1 MALSSIPDI
10 LDDIRA
16 GRMVILMDD
25 EDRENEGDLI
35 VAAQAVTPEIITF
48 FSSEACG
55 LICMPITGER
65 ARQLQLP
72 LMVRDNR
79 SQHETNFT
87 VSIDAAERKGPGI
100 SSVQRAHTVLQA
112 VAADARPA
120 DLVQPGHIFP
130 LVARPGGVLRR
141 AGHTEAGVDLARMA
155 GFEPAALIVEIMNED
170 GTMARRPQL
179 EDFAAQHRLRMGT
192 IADLIEYRCVHEQSV
207 ELRNSKPVSTE
218 FGDFELHTFI
228 DLIDDTVHYALT
240 LGDIR
245 EDQETLVRV
254 QTINTLRDVLCT
266 RIEGAS
272 AGWSYRRA
280 MEYIAARGKGAVV
293 LIGQDVS
300 TAQSLAE
307 VIQFPEPPS
316 VTGPTS
322 SEGIQNYR
330 VIGTGS
336 QILRRLGIG
345 KMRLMSAPVH
355 FNALSGFNLEV
366 TDFVQPGT
374 DQTRSA
380 PLNAPRP
387 SPESSD

>member
-16 GRMVILMDD
+16 GKMVILMDD

-35 VAAQAVTPEIITF
+35 IAAEAVTPQIITF

-55 LICMPITGER
+55 LICMPITEER
-65 ARQLQLP
+65 GRQLQLP

-112 VAADARPA
+112 VAANAGPA
-120 DLVQPGHIFP
+120 DIVQPGHIFP
-130 LVARPGGVLRR
+130 LVAKPGGVLRR

-179 EDFAAQHRLRMGT
+179 EEFAGKHGLHMGT
-192 IADLIEYRCVHEQSV
+192 IADLIEYRALHEQSV
-207 ELRNSKPVSTE
+207 ELHDSKTVTTE
-218 FGDFELHTFI
+218 WGQFQLHTFL
-228 DLIDDTVHYALT
+228 DLIDDTVHYALVR
-240 LGDIR
+240 GDITA
-245 EDQETLVRV
+245 EQATLVRV
-254 QTINTLRDVLCT
+254 QEVNTLRDVLGT
-266 RIEGAS
+266 TIEES
-272 AGWSYRRA
+272 EPGWSYRLA
-280 MEYIAARGKGAVV
+280 MATVAEADLGVV
-293 LIGQDVS
+293 VMLNQPMS
-300 TAQSLAE
+300 AQQSLEA
-307 VIQFPEPPS
+307 VSRFPAPPALA
-316 VTGPTS
+316 GPGSTQ
-322 SEGIQNYR
+322 GIQNYR
-330 VIGTGS
+330 LIGTGS

-355 FNALSGFNLEV
+355 FNALSGFNLEIEE
-366 TDFVQPGT
+366 FVQP
-374 DQTRSA
+374 
-380 PLNAPRP
+380 
-387 SPESSD
+387 

>member
-1 MALSSIPDI
+1 MALSSVPDI

-16 GRMVILMDD
+16 GKMVILMDD

-35 VAAQAVTPEIITF
+35 VAAEAVTPEIITF

-55 LICMPITGER
+55 LICMPITEER
-65 ARQLQLP
+65 ARKLQLP
-72 LMVRDNR
+72 LMVRHNR

-100 SSVQRAHTVLQA
+100 SSIQRAHTVLTA
-112 VAADARPA
+112 VSPTAGPD
-120 DLVQPGHIFP
+120 DIVQPGHIFP
-130 LVARPGGVLRR
+130 LVAKPGGVLRR

-179 EDFAAQHRLRMGT
+179 EEFAARHQLRIGT
-192 IADLIEYRCVHEQSV
+192 IADLIQYRALHEQSV
-207 ELRNSKPVSTE
+207 ELCNSKTVPTE
-218 FGDFELHTFI
+218 FGSFELHTFL

-240 LGDIR
+240 LGEISEER
-245 EDQETLVRV
+245 ETLVRV
-254 QTINTLRDVLCT
+254 QTINTLRDVLGT
-266 RIEGAS
+266 RIEGADP
-272 AGWSYRRA
+272 GWSYRRA
-280 MEYIAARGKGAVV
+280 MQHIAAAGGGVVV
-293 LIGQDVS
+293 LIGQPAS
-300 TAQSLAE
+300 AEQSLAE
-307 VIQFPEPPS
+307 VVSFPEPAG
-316 VTGPTS
+316 VAGPTS

-336 QILRRLGIG
+336 QILKRLGIG

-366 TDFVQPGT
+366 TDFVQP
-374 DQTRSA
+374 
-380 PLNAPRP
+380 
-387 SPESSD
+387 

>member
-1 MALSSIPDI
+1 MSLSSIPDI

-35 VAAQAVTPEIITF
+35 VAAEAVTPEIITF

-55 LICMPITGER
+55 LICMPITDER

-100 SSVQRAHTVLQA
+100 SSVQRAHTVQAA
-112 VAADARPA
+112 VAPGAKPSDI
-120 DLVQPGHIFP
+120 LQPGHIFP
-130 LVARPGGVLRR
+130 LVAKPGGVLRR

-179 EDFAAQHRLRMGT
+179 EAFAEKHELRIGT
-192 IADLIEYRCVHEQSV
+192 IADLIEYRALHEQSV
-207 ELRNSKPVSTE
+207 ELRDQKSVDTE
-218 FGDFELHTFI
+218 FGSFELFTFV
-228 DLIDDTVHYALT
+228 DLVDDTVHYALSR
-240 LGDIR
+240 GDIR
-245 EDQETLVRV
+245 EDSDTLVRV
-254 QTINTLRDVLCT
+254 QTVNTLRDVLGT
-266 RIEGAS
+266 RIRDAGP
-272 AGWSYRRA
+272 GWSVRRA
-280 MEYIAARGKGAVV
+280 MERIAAEGTGAIV
-293 LIGQDVS
+293 LIGQPMNS
-300 TAQSLAE
+300 EQQLTE
-307 VIQFPEPPS
+307 VLQFPRPPS
-316 VTGPTS
+316 IAGPAAS
-322 SEGIQNYR
+322 GGVQNYR

-336 QILRRLGIG
+336 QILKRLGIG

-366 TDFVQPGT
+366 TEFVQ
-374 DQTRSA
+374 A
-380 PLNAPRP
+380 
-387 SPESSD
+387 

>member
-1 MALSSIPDI
+1 MALSSVPDI
-10 LDDIRA
+10 LDDIRD
-16 GRMVILMDD
+16 GKMVILMDD

-35 VAAQAVTPEIITF
+35 IAAEAVTPEVITF

-55 LICMPITGER
+55 LICMPITPER

-100 SSVQRAHTVLQA
+100 SSVQRAHTVLKA
-112 VAADARPA
+112 VAPDAGPA
-120 DLVQPGHIFP
+120 DIVQPGHIFP
-130 LVARPGGVLRR
+130 LVAKPGGVLRR

-179 EDFAAQHRLRMGT
+179 EEFAAKHQLRMGT
-192 IADLIEYRCVHEQSV
+192 IADLIQYRALHEQSV
-207 ELRNSKPVSTE
+207 DLRSSKTVPTE
-218 FGDFELHTFI
+218 FGEFELHTFL
-228 DLIDDTVHYALT
+228 DLVDDTVHYALT
-240 LGDIR
+240 LGEISEER
-245 EDQETLVRV
+245 ETLVRV
-254 QTINTLRDVLCT
+254 QTINTLRDVLGT
-266 RIEGAS
+266 RISGAEP
-272 AGWSYRRA
+272 GWSYRRA
-280 MEYIAARGKGAVV
+280 MQHIAEHGSGAVV
-293 LIGQDVS
+293 LIGQHTS
-300 TAQSLAE
+300 PEQSLAE
-307 VIQFPEPPS
+307 VLRFPEAPG
-316 VTGPTS
+316 VAGPTS

-336 QILRRLGIG
+336 QILKRLGIG

-366 TDFVQPGT
+366 TDFVKP
-374 DQTRSA
+374 
-380 PLNAPRP
+380 
-387 SPESSD
+387 